1 MFGWRIARVEG
12 DSMSPTLSDGDY
24 VFARRK
30 VATLGDVVLIR
41 HMSLGL
47 IVKRICKIDET
58 HHYTVAGDNPRS
70 TSSDAMGLIPR
81 EAITGVV
88 YWRVSPDGIH
98 KVRRESVSS
107 GLRSKAG

>member
-1 MFGWRIARVEG
+1 MFGWRLARVEG

-30 VATLGDVVLIR
+30 VALLGDVVLIR
-41 HMSLGL
+41 HMNLGL

-70 TSSDAMGLIPR
+70 TSSDALGLIPV
-81 EAITGVV
+81 EAIVGVV
-88 YWRVSPDGIH
+88 CWRVSPDGIR
-98 KVRRESVSS
+98 KVRCDGV
-107 GLRSKAG
+107 AP